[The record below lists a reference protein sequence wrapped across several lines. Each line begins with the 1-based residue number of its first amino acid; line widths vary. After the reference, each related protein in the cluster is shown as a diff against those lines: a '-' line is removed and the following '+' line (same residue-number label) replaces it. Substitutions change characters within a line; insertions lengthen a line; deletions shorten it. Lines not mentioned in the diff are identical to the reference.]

1 MQRYHSRKITIFNI
15 KLTKDE
21 VSNVICH
28 LSQGYMDEENKNN
41 GDIIVSVDIRK
52 GRSEEGAL
60 VLMHK

>member
-1 MQRYHSRKITIFNI
+1 MRRYHSRKITIFNI

-21 VSNVICH
+21 VSNVICY

-60 VLMHK
+60 VQMHK